1 MSDRLK
7 VLFVCSRNRWRSP
20 TAEKIF
26 RESRII
32 EARSAGTS
40 ASAKRRL
47 SIRDLE
53 WADIVLVMETSHRER
68 IRETFGHQARGVS
81 IEVLGIPDEYVFMDP
96 ELVDEIRAQ
105 VGRVL
110 PETLMSE

>member
-1 MSDRLK
+1 MKDRIK

-20 TAEKIF
+20 TAERIF
-26 RESRII
+26 RDSQVI

-40 ASAKRRL
+40 ASARHQL

-68 IRETFGHQARGVS
+68 IRETLGRQARNVPVK
-81 IEVLGIPDEYVFMDP
+81 VLGIPDEYEFMDP
-96 ELVDEIRAQ
+96 ELVEEIRRQ

-110 PETLMSE
+110 PETLES